1 MLNVERKKFTNIE
14 SIYEFYKKIE
24 REYQNEGLVCV
35 SFSRVFAYDRYYD
48 NCIVL
53 QCKNK
58 KELRAIIINNKK
70 TFHKLIK
77 IIQKENNVIKINNY
91 DEYLIVPTNS
101 LMTFYLNDEKTA
113 MLAFEIIDKHNDAFW
128 LNICVDRIDNAESFC
143 CELLDANQNILKTSI
158 LEDYF
163 IPSNMKFL
171 YILKNY
177 LKNKKQLELLNFVEL
192 KEKEIRFSD
201 I

>member
-1 MLNVERKKFTNIE
+1 MINVEREKFTNIE
-14 SIYEFYKKIE
+14 HIYEFYKKIE
-24 REYQNEGLVCV
+24 EECQNEGLVFI
-35 SFSRVFAYDRYYD
+35 SFSKVFAYDHYYD
-48 NCIVL
+48 NCIVF
-53 QCKNK
+53 QCNNK
-58 KELRAIIINNKK
+58 KYFRAIIINNKK

-91 DEYLIVPTNS
+91 DKYLIIPSNS
-101 LMTFYLNDEKTA
+101 LMTFYLKDEKTA
-113 MLAFEIIDKHNDAFW
+113 MLAFEIIDKYNDAFW
-128 LNICVDRIDNAESFC
+128 LNICVDGIDNAESFC
-143 CELLDANQNILKTSI
+143 YEILDANQNVLKTSI

-177 LKNKKQLELLNFVEL
+177 LKNKKQLDLLNFVEL